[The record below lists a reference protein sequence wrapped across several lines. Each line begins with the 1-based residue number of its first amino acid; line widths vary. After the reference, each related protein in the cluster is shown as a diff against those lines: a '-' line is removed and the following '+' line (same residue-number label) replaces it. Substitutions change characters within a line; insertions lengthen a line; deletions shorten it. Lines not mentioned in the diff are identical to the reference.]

1 MDTVKRSKRISILEE
16 KRRKKSKVQEGRAT
30 ATGTGKIRPH
40 SKYNNLTLADIREAH
55 ASNVVKCIKSIG
67 WLMS

>member
-1 MDTVKRSKRISILEE
+1 MDTVKRSKRISVLEE

-40 SKYNNLTLADIREAH
+40 SKYNLILADIREAH